1 MQTVTTEDIKFL
13 ADMFKDLDLGNS
25 GYLSR
30 NELRKN
36 LLDHMSSDA
45 QKFLNDY
52 LAHLDGDQDGRISFR
67 ELVETLYSGLFFCVY
82 SSTVITVVSF

>member
-13 ADMFKDLDLGNS
+13 ADMFKDLDLDNS
-25 GYLSR
+25 GYRSR

-67 ELVETLYSGLFFCVY
+67 ELVETLYPGLFFCVY